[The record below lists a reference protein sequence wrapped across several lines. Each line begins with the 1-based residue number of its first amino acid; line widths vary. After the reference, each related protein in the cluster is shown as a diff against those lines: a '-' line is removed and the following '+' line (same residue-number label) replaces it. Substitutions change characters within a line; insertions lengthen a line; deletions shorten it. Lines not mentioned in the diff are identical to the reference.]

1 MDTPQPENITRWVK
15 LTYSDPKDSLLR
27 KCLIEG
33 LEFATGRKRI
43 ERIYNEIQV
52 EDIPARELW
61 TRALEKLEVG
71 LAYDVQR
78 LQQLP
83 AEGPLIFIANHPFG
97 VVDGLMLGHLVA
109 QARERFFVL
118 VNEVLCRDQKIAPY
132 MLPIDFRETREAM
145 QTNIESRKRA
155 VERLQQG
162 QALAIFPAGG
172 VATARKA
179 FGKAE
184 DLEWKRFVA
193 KLIQQSRATVVPVF
207 FHGQNSRIF
216 QLASRISMA
225 LRYGLFLHEAR
236 NKRGTVIHATI
247 GDPIP
252 YEEMAAIRGRQALLD
267 YLRERTFSLGQ

>member
-1 MDTPQPENITRWVK
+1 MDAHKPESITHWVK

-78 LQQLP
+78 LEQLP
-83 AEGPLIFIANHPFG
+83 KEGPLIFIANHPFG

-109 QARERFFVL
+109 QVREHFFVL

-132 MLPIDFRETREAM
+132 MLPIDFRETREAL
-145 QTNIESRKRA
+145 QINIESRRRA
-155 VERLQQG
+155 IERLQQG
-162 QALAIFPAGG
+162 EALAIFPAGG
-172 VATARKA
+172 VATARKP
-179 FGKAE
+179 FGKAK

-216 QLASRISMA
+216 QLASQISMA

-247 GDPIP
+247 GDAIS
-252 YEEMAAIRGRQALLD
+252 YEELAAIRGRQALLD
-267 YLRERTFSLGQ
+267 YLRERTFSLGE